1 MMRLDFGGGFWRNF
15 YNATQPLGIHRGRN
29 SHSFISKGLV
39 MMHLEAG
46 FGRNFFNAT
55 SGIHSGRNSHSFIFL
70 KVSYDAFGG
79 GFGAEFL

>member
-29 SHSFISKGLV
+29 SHSFISKGFV

-46 FGRNFFNAT
+46 FRRNFYNAT
-55 SGIHSGRNSHSFIFL
+55 QPLGFTVAEIHTPSFF
-70 KVSYDAFGG
+70 
-79 GFGAEFL
+79 